1 MKAFIRK
8 WAAPVLAPSGVATFI
23 AFVVVW
29 IYLNRLGRLDV
40 FYSTLTVKSMVGV
53 IIASAVV
60 AIVSIMLMFFMTSF
74 LMALT
79 IPADNENMYDYERVR
94 EWAVKAILVSGL
106 FPLLFIISFTILGG
120 ENFGVSTFWVC
131 VSLIALAIM
140 IMLATKLFLGKSI
153 ASQLKPKTQVVR
165 RKYFRKIYLWNPLVI
180 SLIAHT
186 QVLPVNLISLHIKFP
201 EDFDDRAQLI
211 SLYFLSFSLYMLTLL
226 PGVIFLRANQKDT
239 LLKRA
244 LFPSVTA
251 LSLLLLISAYLT
263 IIPVIFVHA
272 VMKTA
277 GVSDFSSHHF
287 LIEKEKYPENLFNKE
302 LWETYVVGDTR
313 YVRIK
318 AVLFFSFGDTRLLC
332 PEGIIDA
339 YKKSWDF
346 MPFSSSFDNE
356 AREAL
361 RALGAYCFSPETKDY
376 MQWDSPLST
385 DKVK

>member
-165 RKYFRKIYLWNPLVI
+165 RKHFRKIYLWNPLVI

-251 LSLLLLISAYLT
+251 LSLLLLISAYRGLRSNGT
-263 IIPVIFVHA
+263 
-272 VMKTA
+272 
-277 GVSDFSSHHF
+277 
-287 LIEKEKYPENLFNKE
+287 
-302 LWETYVVGDTR
+302 ETYDNGINMLYLKCFYLGLTLSGTKT
-313 YVRIK
+313 YV
-318 AVLFFSFGDTRLLC
+318 
-332 PEGIIDA
+332 
-339 YKKSWDF
+339 
-346 MPFSSSFDNE
+346 
-356 AREAL
+356 
-361 RALGAYCFSPETKDY
+361 
-376 MQWDSPLST
+376 
-385 DKVK
+385 KV